1 MSDDRPTSGQG
12 PSDDQPAEGQ
22 AAPSEYPGYAS
33 APSPYS
39 SAPSP
44 YPSAPAGGAPA
55 AAVPQ
60 PPSVRNA
67 VRLMWVGAAISLIS
81 LVVTLAT
88 LGSLKQQIRDS
99 VRDSGQN
106 VTQSQVDAAFAGAIV
121 FSVVIALIAVGLWLW
136 MAWKN
141 GQGRQW
147 ARIVAT
153 VLGVLNVI
161 FTLLSFV
168 GNRATAGA
176 QILSVIDLV
185 IAVAILVL
193 LWRKE
198 STDFYRARSTPQ
210 YT

>member
-1 MSDDRPTSGQG
+1 MSDDRPTSEQG
-12 PSDDQPAEGQ
+12 PPAEGQ
-22 AAPSEYPGYAS
+22 PGPSGYPEYP
-33 APSPYS
+33 

-44 YPSAPAGGAPA
+44 YPSPYPSAPPSGAGAPA
-55 AAVPQ
+55 STVPQ
-60 PPSVRNA
+60 PPSIRNA
-67 VRLMWVGAAISLIS
+67 VRLMWVGAAVSLIS

-99 VRDSGQN
+99 VRNSGQN
-106 VTQSQVDAAFAGAIV
+106 VKQSTVDAAFAGAIV
-121 FSVVIALIAVGLWLW
+121 FSVVIALIAIGLWLW

-168 GNRATAGA
+168 GNRATGGA
-176 QILSVIDLV
+176 RILSVIDLV
-185 IAVAILVL
+185 IAIAILVL

-198 STDFYRARSTPQ
+198 STDFYEARSARQ

>member
-1 MSDDRPTSGQG
+1 MSDERPTSEQR
-12 PSDDQPAEGQ
+12 PAEDQPGG
-22 AAPSEYPGYAS
+22 SEYPGYPSAS
-33 APSPYS
+33 SPYP

-44 YPSAPAGGAPA
+44 YPSAPPTGSTPA

-81 LVVTLAT
+81 LVVTLST

-99 VRDSGQN
+99 VRTSGQN

-121 FSVVIALIAVGLWLW
+121 FSVVIALIAIGLWLW

-168 GNRATAGA
+168 GNRATGGA
-176 QILSVIDLV
+176 RILSVIDLV

-198 STDFYRARSTPQ
+198 STDFYRARSARQ
-210 YT
+210 YV

>member
-1 MSDDRPTSGQG
+1 MSDDRPTSDQRPAEDQPG
-12 PSDDQPAEGQ
+12 PSAYP
-22 AAPSEYPGYAS
+22 EYP
-33 APSPYS
+33 

-44 YPSAPAGGAPA
+44 YPSPYPSAPPSGAGAPT

-60 PPSVRNA
+60 PPSIRNA

-81 LVVTLAT
+81 LIVTLAT

-99 VRDSGQN
+99 VRNSGQN
-106 VTQSQVDAAFAGAIV
+106 VTQSQVDAAFAGAVV
-121 FSVVIALIAVGLWLW
+121 FSVVIALIAIGLWLW

-168 GNRATAGA
+168 GNRATGGA
-176 QILSVIDLV
+176 RILSVIDLV
-185 IAVAILVL
+185 IAIAILVL

-198 STDFYRARSTPQ
+198 STDFYQARSARQ
-210 YT
+210 YA